1 MRSTNNTATSSSIK
15 TRSRLNGDWIQNRGF
30 TLVELLVVIAIIGI
44 LIGMLLPAV
53 QAVREAARRTSCMN
67 NVAQIGI
74 ALHNYEFSQEHFP
87 AGVTNPTGPITNNE
101 IGKDVGF
108 LVEILPHIEQIGI
121 ATRFDKSLGTYA
133 KKNAPARRVPI
144 EIYICPTCYVNE
156 TNDAGT
162 AGVSCYAGCHNSTEA
177 PIDVDNDG
185 VLYLNSR
192 TTFSDIVDGSA
203 NTIMVG
209 EIVAEGSSL
218 GWASGTNATLRN
230 TGSLLDDGTDYW
242 ARNNSGGYG
251 TDTFGEEDFE
261 DDEFGYDDF
270 DDDDLEAEEEPE
282 DAEDDVDAEEEQ
294 KEKKKKK
301 KNPLLIVGGFGSQ
314 HTGGANFCFA
324 DGSVHFLSDSI
335 APKVLENLGNRA
347 DLEMMGGLN
356 Y

>member
-1 MRSTNNTATSSSIK
+1 M
-15 TRSRLNGDWIQNRGF
+15 
-30 TLVELLVVIAIIGI
+30 
-44 LIGMLLPAV
+44 
-53 QAVREAARRTSCMN
+53 
-67 NVAQIGI
+67 
-74 ALHNYEFSQEHFP
+74 
-87 AGVTNPTGPITNNE
+87 
-101 IGKDVGF
+101 
-108 LVEILPHIEQIGI
+108 
-121 ATRFDKSLGTYA
+121 
-133 KKNAPARRVPI
+133 PI

-162 AGVSCYAGCHNSTEA
+162 AGVSRYAGCHNSTEA

-261 DDEFGYDDF
+261 DDEFGYDDYG
-270 DDDDLEAEEEPE
+270 DDEDDLEAEEDPE
-282 DAEDDVDAEEEQ
+282 DGDDVDAEEEQ
-294 KEKKKKK
+294 NEKKQKKK
-301 KNPLLIVGGFGSQ
+301 VNPLLVVGGFGSQ

-324 DGSVHFLSDSI
+324 DGSVHFLSQTI
-335 APKVLENLGNRA
+335 AAKVLENLGNRA
-347 DLEMMGGLN
+347 DLEMMGGFE

>member
-1 MRSTNNTATSSSIK
+1 MCIRD
-15 TRSRLNGDWIQNRGF
+15 R
-30 TLVELLVVIAIIGI
+30 
-44 LIGMLLPAV
+44 
-53 QAVREAARRTSCMN
+53 
-67 NVAQIGI
+67 
-74 ALHNYEFSQEHFP
+74 
-87 AGVTNPTGPITNNE
+87 
-101 IGKDVGF
+101 
-108 LVEILPHIEQIGI
+108 
-121 ATRFDKSLGTYA
+121 TYA

-144 EIYICPTCYVNE
+144 EIYLCPSNYIDDV
-156 TNDAGT
+156 NDAGT
-162 AGVSCYAGCHNSTEA
+162 AGISCYAGCHNSTEA

-192 TTFSDIVDGSA
+192 MTFSGIVDGSA

-209 EIVAEGSSL
+209 EYNPKGASL
-218 GWASGTNATLRN
+218 GWASGTRATLRN
-230 TGSLLDDGTDYW
+230 TGGGFDDGTDYW
-242 ARNNSGGYG
+242 AKQTAGGYG
-251 TDTFGEEDFE
+251 TDTFGEEDVE
-261 DDEFGYDDF
+261 EDEFGYDDF

-301 KNPLLIVGGFGSQ
+301 KIPLLIVGGFGSQ

>member
-15 TRSRLNGDWIQNRGF
+15 TKSRLNGVWPQNRGF

-53 QAVREAARRTSCMN
+53 QAVREAARRTQCMN
-67 NVAQIGI
+67 NIAQIGI
-74 ALHNYEFSQEHFP
+74 ALHNYEFSQEEFP
-87 AGVTNPTGPITNNE
+87 AGVTNPTGPITSDEVGN
-101 IGKDVGF
+101 DVSF
-108 LVEILPHIEQIGI
+108 LVEILPYIEQMGI

-133 KKNAPARRVPI
+133 KKNAPARRMPI
-144 EIYICPTCYVNE
+144 EIYMCPSNSADYV
-156 TNDAGT
+156 NDAGT
-162 AGVSCYAGCHNSTEA
+162 AGISCYAGCHNSTEA
-177 PIDVDNDG
+177 PIDVDNNG

-192 TTFSDIVDGSA
+192 TTFLDIVDGSS

-209 EIVAEGSSL
+209 EFHPRKTSL

-230 TGSLLDDGTDYW
+230 TGGGFDDAIDYW
-242 ARNNSGGYG
+242 ADFSAGGYG
-251 TDTFGEEDFE
+251 TDTFGEDPE
-261 DDEFGYDDF
+261 DEFGYDDYG
-270 DDDDLEAEEEPE
+270 DEEDDLKAEEEPE
-282 DAEDDVDAEEEQ
+282 DADKPKDTDGVDAT
-294 KEKKKKK
+294 KKQKKK

-314 HTGGANFCFA
+314 HNGGANFCFA

-347 DLEMMGGLN
+347 DLEMMGGD